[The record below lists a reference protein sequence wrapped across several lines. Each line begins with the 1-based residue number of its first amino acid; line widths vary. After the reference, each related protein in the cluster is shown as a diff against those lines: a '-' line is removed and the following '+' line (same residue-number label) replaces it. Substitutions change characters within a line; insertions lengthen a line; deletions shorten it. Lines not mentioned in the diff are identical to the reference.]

1 MAPPVRRP
9 APGESLG
16 QAPGYGLS
24 AVHRSRVASGT
35 VGMLAEAQSYLR
47 EHHAPARLY
56 VYGQGDN
63 KYAVATAAF
72 DMLIKH
78 VDHNSGGD
86 NVPFGNGFTSDQED
100 LAPCVFINGA
110 WARART
116 RRVISGTPSS
126 WEKALWQMGGRC

>member
-9 APGESLG
+9 APGGSLG

-24 AVHRSRVASGT
+24 AVHSGRVASGT
-35 VGMLAEAQSYLR
+35 GGMLAEAQGYLG

-56 VYGQGDN
+56 VYEQDDN
-63 KYAVATAAF
+63 KCAVATAAF
-72 DMLIKH
+72 GMLIKR
-78 VDHNSGGD
+78 VDHNGGD

-100 LAPCVFINGA
+100 LAPRVFINGA